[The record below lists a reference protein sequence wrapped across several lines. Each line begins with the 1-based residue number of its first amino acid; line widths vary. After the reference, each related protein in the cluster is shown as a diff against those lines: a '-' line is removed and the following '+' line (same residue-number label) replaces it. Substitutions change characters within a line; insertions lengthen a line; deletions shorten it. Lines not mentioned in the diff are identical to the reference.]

1 VVPYSRAATV
11 VPFARAEA
19 GLLAARLY
27 SDASQRHVVLL
38 GVYLF
43 DVVLLWLLVGLCP
56 DDLKPVED
64 GGHQHQPYP
73 YPTHRA
79 YQVYVV
85 G

>member
-1 VVPYSRAATV
+1 
-11 VPFARAEA
+11 
-19 GLLAARLY
+19 
-27 SDASQRHVVLL
+27 VVLL

-73 YPTHRA
+73 YPMHRA